1 MKNKFYLIGKEVVQ
15 SEIIALKKL
24 KKSINKDFD
33 KIVSA
38 ILKCKGKVVFS
49 GVGKSGI
56 ICKKISSTLSS
67 LGIASF
73 YVDAGSCSHGDLGM
87 ISSGD
92 ILILISHSGESA
104 ELKNIVQFAKRNKS
118 IMLVGVTSKKN
129 SLLYKSSNLKFLLPA
144 VTEAGPGNYIPTSST
159 TAQIVFGDC
168 LAISTIK
175 QRKFSKLNF
184 RLFHPAG
191 SLGAR
196 LKTVGDL
203 MHKGKDIPFI
213 NENSDI
219 KTALKTFNKK
229 NLGVLIAVNNQK
241 NLTGIISDGD
251 LKRISYKSKNLN
263 KRIIKNV
270 MIKNPIMVNEEI
282 LAAEALS
289 IMNSRKITALCVFK
303 KNKRK
308 ITGLISMH
316 NILNANIS

>member
-33 KIVSA
+33 KIVAA

-213 NENSDI
+213 NENLDI

-229 NLGVLIAVNNQK
+229 NLGVLIGVNNQK

-270 MIKNPIMVNEEI
+270 MKKNPIMVNEEM

>member
-33 KIVSA
+33 KIVGA

-67 LGIASF
+67 LGIPSF

-87 ISSGD
+87 ISPGD

-118 IMLVGVTSKKN
+118 IMLVGITSKKN
-129 SLLYKSSNLKFLLPA
+129 SLLYKSSNLKFLLPS

-219 KTALKTFNKK
+219 KNALKTFNKK

-270 MIKNPIMVNEEI
+270 MKKNPIMVNDEM